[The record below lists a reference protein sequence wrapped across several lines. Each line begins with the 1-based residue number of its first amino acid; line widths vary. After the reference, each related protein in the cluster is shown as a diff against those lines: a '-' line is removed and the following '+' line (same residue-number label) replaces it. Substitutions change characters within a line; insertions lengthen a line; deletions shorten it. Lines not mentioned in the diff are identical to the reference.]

1 VLNNLIDPVKQDN
14 PKYRTLNLSNPKLME
29 TLWNGIPYLATEW
42 FQQTLG
48 FVVEMKDGSADG
60 TSSSGT
66 PTQFLVLPP
75 PPPSSSSSTSLLLQQ
90 SMYQTLHT
98 NLETALRLVDID
110 NNDTASAAAGAAA
123 SVGSSHKKAKH
134 QQHDEQP
141 PPPQESLTEKQKA
154 RRLLEQAKA
163 RDQAKAK
170 EERARQIALLQQDKH
185 TRIHDPNW
193 KPGLSAACAKS
204 GTSISTFR
212 DKYGEN

>member
-1 VLNNLIDPVKQDN
+1 MNNLIDPVKQDN

-48 FVVEMKDGSADG
+48 FVVEIKDGSADG
-60 TSSSGT
+60 TSSGGT

-75 PPPSSSSSTSLLLQQ
+75 SSSSTSRLLQQ

-110 NNDTASAAAGAAA
+110 NNDMAAAAAA
-123 SVGSSHKKAKH
+123 SVGSSNKKAKH

-141 PPPQESLTEKQKA
+141 PPPQEALTEKQKA

>member
-1 VLNNLIDPVKQDN
+1 LKTLKVVLNNLIDPVKQDN

-48 FVVEMKDGSADG
+48 FVVEIKEGSADD
-60 TSSSGT
+60 T

-75 PPPSSSSSTSLLLQQ
+75 SPPSSSSTSRLLQQ

-110 NNDTASAAAGAAA
+110 NNDTSAAAAV
-123 SVGSSHKKAKH
+123 SVESSHKKAKR
-134 QQHDEQP
+134 QQHDEEP
-141 PPPQESLTEKQKA
+141 PPPLESLTEKQKA